1 MTDYV
6 HEIDAE
12 ESVRIQRFL
21 RLFAAGVI
29 AFVAIV
35 ILAIVTADRWL
46 LFISSDSERR
56 FVQPYIEWASG
67 HLLQESEPELQAYVE
82 ELAQQMAAGMDVDP
96 ELELEFRVVKGNTIN
111 AFTMLGGYIFVFEGM
126 IIEMANENSLAM
138 VLGHEIAHAKN
149 RDPLLGAGRGMLL
162 QLLVSSLSGGGIDP
176 STVDAGS
183 DLMLNTYSREQEE
196 AADRLALTALQRR
209 FDHIGGAAQVFRTL
223 RDSGVVPDTLEIIS
237 SHPNLDHRIEYIES
251 MAKERGWADRPTA
264 PYPPEID
271 AILNRL
277 P

>member
-1 MTDYV
+1 M
-6 HEIDAE
+6 HEIDTE
-12 ESVRIQRFL
+12 ESVKIQRFL
-21 RLFAAGVI
+21 RLFAAGVV
-29 AFVAIV
+29 AFVV
-35 ILAIVTADRWL
+35 LVLLAIVTADRWL

-56 FVQPYIEWASG
+56 FVQPYVEWASG
-67 HLLQESEPELQAYVE
+67 SLLQESEPELQAYVE
-82 ELAQQMAAGMDVDP
+82 ELAQQMAAGMDLDP
-96 ELELEFRVVKGNTIN
+96 ELELEFRVVKGSTIN

-138 VLGHEIAHAKN
+138 VLAHEIAHAKN
-149 RDPLLGAGRGMLL
+149 RDPLLAAGRGMLL

-209 FDHIGGAAQVFRTL
+209 FDHVGGAAQVFRIL
-223 RDSGVVPDTLEIIS
+223 RDSGVAPDTLEIIS

-251 MAKERGWADRPTA
+251 MAKERGWVDRPTA
-264 PYPPEID
+264 PYPPKID